1 MRHRQSQQIQELIGF
16 ASYGIGAELHPD
28 RQLYGSGWGDPDSV
42 PHLMRVRDRL
52 KERLDAV
59 SLDEWVIEIGCGGG
73 RWSRQIARHKAAGA
87 GYRLGVIDGHCAALS
102 LTHDTL
108 RREGL
113 LPPDFSLVCEDG
125 QFSIDGTAAVVFSF
139 DVFVHFDVE
148 LIARYL
154 ESVAKVLKPGGVF
167 LVNFA
172 CEFPSDSEWT
182 RSDEWFEY
190 VMRGRQFCPEVA
202 GVIGQNFRFDPS
214 TVLEMR
220 GGYGSALVELTR
232 R

>member
-113 LPPDFSLVCEDG
+113 LPPDVALVSEDG
-125 QFSIDGTAAVVFSF
+125 RFGLDGTAAVVFSF
-139 DVFVHFDVE
+139 DVFVHFDRE
-148 LIARYL
+148 LIRNYL
-154 ESVAKVLKPGGVF
+154 ESVARVLKPGGAFHVS
-167 LVNFA
+167 FA
-172 CEFPSDSEWT
+172 CEFPGHPEWI

-190 VMRGRQFCPEVA
+190 VMQDRSFCDELA
-202 GVIGQNFRFDPS
+202 AVIDRHFTFDS
-214 TVLEMR
+214 SQILEMP
-220 GGYGSALVELTR
+220 GGYGSAFVELTR

>member
-42 PHLMRVRDRL
+42 PHLVRVRDRL
-52 KERLDAV
+52 TERLDTV
-59 SLDEWVIEIGCGGG
+59 LSDEWVIEIGCGGG
-73 RWSRQIARHKAAGA
+73 RWSRQIGRHKAAGA

-148 LIARYL
+148 LIASYL
-154 ESVAKVLKPGGVF
+154 ESVAKVLKPGGVA

-172 CEFPSDSEWT
+172 CEFPGNPEWT

-190 VMRGRQFCPEVA
+190 VMRDRQFCPELA
-202 GVIGQNFRFDPS
+202 AVIDQHFTFDRS
-214 TVLEMR
+214 QILEMS
-220 GGYGSALVELTR
+220 GGYGSAFVELTR